1 MYKFLK
7 YYNLPVTIICTKY
20 DKVNR
25 SLRAKQDD
33 VIKKTLSP
41 ALGDEIVNF
50 SSITKVGKER
60 VYEIIENILNK
71 NAWINQSFFI

>member
-7 YYNLPVTIICTKY
+7 YYNLPVTIVCTKY

-25 SLRAKQDD
+25 GLRIKQDD
-33 VIKKTLSP
+33 IIKKTLAP

-60 VYEIIENILNK
+60 IYEIIENIISK
-71 NAWINQSFFI
+71 NS

>member
-1 MYKFLK
+1 MYKFIK

-33 VIKKTLSP
+33 VIKKVLEP
-41 ALGDEIVNF
+41 ALGDEIINF
-50 SSITKVGKER
+50 SSVTKIGKDR
-60 VYEIIENILNK
+60 VYEIIENIIAK
-71 NAWINQSFFI
+71 TS

>member
-7 YYNLPVTIICTKY
+7 YYNLPVTIVCTKY

-25 SLRAKQDD
+25 SLRVKQDD
-33 VIKKTLSP
+33 IIKKTLNP

-50 SSITKVGKER
+50 SSITKIGKDR
-60 VYEIIENILNK
+60 IYEIIENILNK
-71 NAWINQSFFI
+71 NAWKVFWILL